1 MGTGAVAAPA
11 CASRRE
17 GSEQVHAVAGH
28 GMFRLSGDRCS
39 HKSGEWNA
47 GGAERPE
54 RTEGEENMKKTII
67 AIAGIA
73 AISSFASAAT
83 TVSVKYLGKGAGQ
96 DVKMTYNGNTSTV
109 FAGQLN
115 HQLSNAG
122 PGYSWLNGNHLTYC
136 TDLAQYVTSST
147 KTYTIEQVE
156 NMPGASPMG
165 LAKADAL
172 RALFA
177 VANGAQ
183 AVAATTN
190 DYATAFQLAIWEIV
204 TDYSGPSFAIN
215 ANSFTTGNFKAKKT
229 NNNALSS
236 GVVNTASS
244 LYTSAMN
251 FLQANGSSTQLLGI
265 ASGSYQDQLVQVPAP
280 GCAALAGI
288 GGILVARRRR
298 R

>member
-1 MGTGAVAAPA
+1 
-11 CASRRE
+11 
-17 GSEQVHAVAGH
+17 
-28 GMFRLSGDRCS
+28 
-39 HKSGEWNA
+39 
-47 GGAERPE
+47 
-54 RTEGEENMKKTII
+54 MKICHNII

-73 AISSFASAAT
+73 AIGSFASAAT

-96 DVKMTYNGNTSTV
+96 DVKMTYNGDTKTV

-122 PGYSWLNGNHLTYC
+122 AGYSWLNGNHLTYC

-147 KTYTIEQVE
+147 KTYTIEQIE

-165 LAKADAL
+165 QAKADAL

-183 AVAATTN
+183 VATSATN
-190 DYATAFQLAIWEIV
+190 DYAAAFQLAVWEIV
-204 TDYSGPSFAIN
+204 TDYSGSSFAMN
-215 ANSFTTGNFKAKKT
+215 ASSFTTGNFQAKKT

-236 GVVNTASS
+236 SVVNAAST
-244 LYTSAMN
+244 LYNSAVL
-251 FLQANGSSTQLLGI
+251 FLQNNGSSTQLLGI
-265 ASGSYQDQLVQVPAP
+265 ASGSYQDQLVQVPTP
-280 GCAALAGI
+280 GTAALAGI

>member
-1 MGTGAVAAPA
+1 MKI
-11 CASRRE
+11 R
-17 GSEQVHAVAGH
+17 
-28 GMFRLSGDRCS
+28 
-39 HKSGEWNA
+39 NA
-47 GGAERPE
+47 
-54 RTEGEENMKKTII
+54 II
-67 AIAGIA
+67 AFAGIA
-73 AISSFASAAT
+73 AAASFANAAT

-109 FAGQLN
+109 FAGQLK

-122 PGYSWLNGNHLTYC
+122 AGYSWLNGTHLTYC

-156 NMPGASPMG
+156 NMPGSSPMG
-165 LAKADAL
+165 QAKADAL

-183 AVAATTN
+183 AATSASN
-190 DYATAFQLAIWEIV
+190 DYATAFQLAVWEIV
-204 TDYSGPSFAIN
+204 TDYSGSSFAIN
-215 ANSFTTGNFKAKKT
+215 AASFTTGNFKAKRT
-229 NNNALSS
+229 NNNALTSS
-236 GVVNTASS
+236 VVNAASS
-244 LYTSAMN
+244 LYNSAVL
-251 FLQANGSSTQLLGI
+251 FLQNNGSSTQLLGI